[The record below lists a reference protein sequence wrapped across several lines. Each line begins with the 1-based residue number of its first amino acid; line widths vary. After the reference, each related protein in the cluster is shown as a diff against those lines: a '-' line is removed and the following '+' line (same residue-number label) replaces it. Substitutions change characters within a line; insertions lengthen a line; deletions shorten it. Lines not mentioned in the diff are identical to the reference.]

1 MFRRGVHVHTLT
13 TYRAIHRSSYSY
25 IKTVQPT
32 STLDHAPLALLRNL
46 CVFVVAIRVAIS
58 ILSFRIDAGDKYLI
72 QFNMHSTWF
81 PFGIRTYCV
90 VAPLS
95 SSLNVLQTN
104 IYRYEIQRGLLAWA
118 SPYWRHLYAVCRT
131 ICAMHL
137 WCVRTHWKKCRL
149 ISISIHQRHIN
160 IYDFRM
166 IGMNGI

>member
-95 SSLNVLQTN
+95 SPLNVLQTN
-104 IYRYEIQRGLLAWA
+104 IYIWNPAGATSLGKPILAA
-118 SPYWRHLYAVCRT
+118 FVCR
-131 ICAMHL
+131 MQNHL
-137 WCVRTHWKKCRL
+137 RHASMMRTYALEEMPPNFH
-149 ISISIHQRHIN
+149 IHTPETYKYIWFS
-160 IYDFRM
+160 YDW
-166 IGMNGI
+166 NEW